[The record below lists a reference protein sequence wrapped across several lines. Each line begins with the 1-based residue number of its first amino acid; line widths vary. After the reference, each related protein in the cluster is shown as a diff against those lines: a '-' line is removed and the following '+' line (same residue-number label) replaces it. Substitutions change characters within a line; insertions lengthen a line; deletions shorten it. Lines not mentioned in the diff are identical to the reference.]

1 MQMRKMTK
9 LTLLTMNE
17 STGEPAFLY
26 EINLIGVRNL
36 VEDVKKTIGLDLIEE
51 AGFKKDTI
59 CAFEKL
65 RTPLISE
72 KTFKLKDLPES
83 VRSML
88 QFDGNDKKI
97 WDIIDKKESDGYLA
111 FGVFSGMVVDVKNDK
126 K

>member
-1 MQMRKMTK
+1 MRKMTK
-9 LTLLTMNE
+9 LTLLTKNE

-26 EINLIGVRNL
+26 EINLIGVRDL
-36 VEDVKKTIGLDLIEE
+36 VKDVKDTIGLDLVVE
-51 AGFKKDTI
+51 AGFKKECLKT
-59 CAFEKL
+59 FEKL

-72 KTFKLKDLPES
+72 KTFKLADLPES

-97 WDIIDKKESDGYLA
+97 WDIIDKKETNGYLT
-111 FGVFSGMVVDVKNDK
+111 FGIFSGMVVDVKNDK